1 MHSSAQR
8 DKLQPVMAIYQ
19 DEAIYRSKETNHK
32 SWMIEGGVSVCL
44 PTSSFNY
51 KKSMSLRE
59 LS

>member
-1 MHSSAQR
+1 MHSSAQH

-19 DEAIYRSKETNHK
+19 DEAIYRSKETNQPV
-32 SWMIEGGVSVCL
+32 IEGGVSVCL